1 MRNPKTRFEQVPL
14 EVVRKIVEEQDR
26 QVAATGFA
34 IAVREGIC
42 QKQSSQKP
50 R

>member
-1 MRNPKTRFEQVPL
+1 MLKPKTRFEQVPL

-26 QVAATGFA
+26 QAAATGFA
-34 IAVREGIC
+34 IPVKEGIC
-42 QKQSSQKP
+42 QKRSPQKT

>member
-1 MRNPKTRFEQVPL
+1 MLKAKTRFEQVPL

-26 QVAATGFA
+26 QAAATGFA
-34 IAVREGIC
+34 ILVREGIC
-42 QKQSSQKP
+42 QKRSPQKP